1 MLTNSPQPQKASCI
15 ASNTLLAIF
24 CLGQHKRLILKKAL
38 KYNQSTNGFKK
49 LSLVNIHQLSVV
61 VPFTH
66 PIIIFDVE
74 VCSMIIKGLHYPE
87 MALHR
92 CHMQGSSLMD
102 RKQMSKNWTMPVSQ
116 ENWHP
121 RKSGTPMQFFLG
133 NLAPLQE
140 NWNPHQTVG
149 Y

>member
-38 KYNQSTNGFKK
+38 KYKQSTNGFKK
-49 LSLVNIHQLSVV
+49 LSLVNIHPLSVV

-102 RKQMSKNWTMPVSQ
+102 RKQMSKNWTMLVYAVPCLTMYSIYSTWKIPTTITQ
-116 ENWHP
+116 
-121 RKSGTPMQFFLG
+121 
-133 NLAPLQE
+133 
-140 NWNPHQTVG
+140 
-149 Y
+149 